1 MLASQQ
7 AQAQNS
13 IPPSSL
19 GHGEANATQSM
30 PGAYAPPVPSHATFG
45 VELGEQMVRDGTE
58 IPKVVE
64 KCAQAIETF
73 GEESN
78 AALPAIENDC

>member
-1 MLASQQ
+1 
-7 AQAQNS
+7 
-13 IPPSSL
+13 
-19 GHGEANATQSM
+19 
-30 PGAYAPPVPSHATFG
+30 
-45 VELGEQMVRDGTE
+45 MVRDGTE